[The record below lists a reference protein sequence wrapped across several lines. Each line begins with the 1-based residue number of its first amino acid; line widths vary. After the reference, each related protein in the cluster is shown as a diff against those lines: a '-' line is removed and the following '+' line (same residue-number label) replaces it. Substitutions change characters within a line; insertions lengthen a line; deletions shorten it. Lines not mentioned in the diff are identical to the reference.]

1 MIHIL
6 LSLLE
11 LGSQTGLGL
20 FSRLLD
26 VFLHFSSLFLSLFD
40 FLSSSIFSLSSLF
53 LDFLFLKIDDY
64 KAKEVW
70 YLLLS
75 SSDSG
80 LHVVSYILGS
90 ILS

>member
-1 MIHIL
+1 MTHIL

-40 FLSSSIFSLSSLF
+40 FLVSSGFSFLVFLSSSIFSLSSLF

-64 KAKEVW
+64 KAKEA
-70 YLLLS
+70 
-75 SSDSG
+75 
-80 LHVVSYILGS
+80 
-90 ILS
+90 